1 MPHIEID
8 GQSIEVVPG
17 TTIMEAA
24 QALGIYI
31 PFFCYH
37 PKLSVAANCRM
48 CLVDVEKAPKPLPA
62 CATPVADGMKVATAS
77 LLAMILGTEAK
88 VSTLLMVVG

>member
-48 CLVDVEKAPKPLPA
+48 CLVDVGK
-62 CATPVADGMKVATAS
+62 
-77 LLAMILGTEAK
+77 
-88 VSTLLMVVG
+88 